1 MKMKFELLETVVE
14 WLNGVQLVLSSITQ
28 TVYIMKKGILLLY
41 NSCLFWLI
49 QILSL
54 FTSELKEP

>member
-1 MKMKFELLETVVE
+1 MMFVKNINASMKMKFELLETVVE

-41 NSCLFWLI
+41 NSCLF
-49 QILSL
+49 
-54 FTSELKEP
+54 